1 VKSIARKLPILDVKG
16 EKEREFGNR
25 KEWTL
30 AISLDEIKTV
40 FAKIE
45 DYSP

>member
-25 KEWTL
+25 KE
-30 AISLDEIKTV
+30 
-40 FAKIE
+40 
-45 DYSP
+45 